1 MDITG
6 FKAAVFDL
14 DGTLIRSKGVW
25 SEIDR
30 LFFKKRGMEVPAGY
44 YAAVSTKDFK
54 AAAIYTKDLLG
65 LEDSSIESIMQEWHD
80 MAVYEYTHI
89 IGEVDGAADFLRYLS
104 DKGVKLG
111 LATAN
116 SAALYEP
123 VLKRLGV
130 LSLFDSFATTE
141 EVGRGKGFPDV
152 YELACGRLG
161 TTSDDTIVFEDLPE
175 GIRGAKLG
183 GFASAACMDEL
194 SDTEKAIMLKEAD
207 ICFDNYRELLARQ

>member
-1 MDITG
+1 MDFTR

-30 LFFKKRGMEVPAGY
+30 LFFKKRGMEVPEGY
-44 YAAVSTKDFK
+44 YEAVSTKDFR
-54 AAAIYTKDLLG
+54 AAAIYTKDLLR
-65 LEDSSIESIMQEWHD
+65 LDDSIESIMQEWHD

-89 IGEVDGAADFLRYLS
+89 IGEVDGAADFLRHLS
-104 DKGVKLG
+104 DNGVKLG

-116 SAALYEP
+116 SSALYEP

-130 LSLFDSFATTE
+130 LSLFEGFATTE

-152 YELACGRLG
+152 YELACKRLG

-175 GIRGAKLG
+175 GIRGAKMG

-194 SDTEKAIMLKEAD
+194 SGSEKAIMQEEAD
-207 ICFDNYRELLARQ
+207 FCFENYRELLAK

>member
-30 LFFKKRGMEVPAGY
+30 LFFKKRGLEVPAGY
-44 YAAVSTKDFK
+44 YEAVSTKDFK

-141 EVGRGKGFPDV
+141 EVRRGKGFPDV

-207 ICFDNYRELLARQ
+207 ICFDNYRELLAR

>member
-30 LFFKKRGMEVPAGY
+30 QFFRKRGLEVPDDY
-44 YAAVSTKDFK
+44 CRAVSTKNFRS
-54 AAAIYTKDLLG
+54 AAVYTKELLG
-65 LEDSSIESIMQEWHD
+65 LEDSVESIMQEWHE

-104 DKGVKLG
+104 EKGIKLG

-116 SAALYEP
+116 SASLYEP

-130 LSLFDSFATTE
+130 YSLFDSFATTE
-141 EVGRGKGFPDV
+141 EVEHGKGFPDV
-152 YELACGRLG
+152 YELACERLG
-161 TTSDDTIVFEDLPE
+161 ESSDDTIVFEDLPE
-175 GIRGAKLG
+175 GIHGAKLG
-183 GFASAACMDEL
+183 GFTAAACLDDL
-194 SDTEKAIMLKEAD
+194 SDESREIMQQEAD
-207 ICFDNYRELLARQ
+207 ICFESYKELYE